1 MDCFLKYDILQN
13 SDNSCMRHLT
23 QRFGME
29 MHVNDISTKTTLCCY
44 TIANGSFRDVV
55 FIITTINIMSRKQKL
70 DSIILKSSLMYVLQS
85 F

>member
-1 MDCFLKYDILQN
+1 
-13 SDNSCMRHLT
+13 
-23 QRFGME
+23 ME

-70 DSIILKSSLMYVLQS
+70 DSIIFKKCLMYALQS
-85 F
+85 FQVQKSVVIIEENVELCVL